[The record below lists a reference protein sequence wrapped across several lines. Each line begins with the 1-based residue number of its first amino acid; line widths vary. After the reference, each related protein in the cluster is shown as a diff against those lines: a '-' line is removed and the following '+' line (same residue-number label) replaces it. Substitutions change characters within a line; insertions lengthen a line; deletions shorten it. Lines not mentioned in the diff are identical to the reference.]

1 MHQIVVKPLGF
12 HFNISLEMNIHTQQ
26 ALDSAS
32 ELLRQ
37 FAQTEED
44 PFSTILTIQNLEDF
58 QKQSTKR
65 SRKYP
70 ACKTLSIFM
79 KQVASENKSCRSA
92 LISDAKDQIA
102 LGAHAIINLPCS
114 M

>member
-1 MHQIVVKPLGF
+1 
-12 HFNISLEMNIHTQQ
+12 MNIHTQQ

-79 KQVASENKSCRSA
+79 KQVGE
-92 LISDAKDQIA
+92 
-102 LGAHAIINLPCS
+102 
-114 M
+114 